1 VACCKAA
8 ALPSPDRGEWLWVDG
23 DKVGVQR
30 AAELLLD
37 RRRCSLSL
45 LSSFASL
52 LHSLTPANVHAMQ
65 DDFYLY
71 LVMDYLD
78 GGELF
83 SLLVEV
89 NTVPRV

>member
-1 VACCKAA
+1 
-8 ALPSPDRGEWLWVDG
+8 
-23 DKVGVQR
+23 
-30 AAELLLD
+30 
-37 RRRCSLSL
+37 
-45 LSSFASL
+45 
-52 LHSLTPANVHAMQ
+52 MQ